1 MLSWD
6 VDVLYMKDMNIST
19 RGLSGLRPINLH
31 L

>member
-19 RGLSGLRPINLH
+19 RGLSGLKTY
-31 L
+31 